1 MTTTHTIDILM
12 ATYNGAEFVDKQIKS
27 LVTQSEDGLISS
39 SGEKIRLIIR
49 DDGSTDNT
57 LDIIKKRVEYTKT
70 KRENPMEVKILDDA
84 KHTGS
89 PTECFMKLLSV
100 ATGDY
105 VMFSDQDDM
114 WYRRKTETTFAR
126 MKKCEEKYGKD
137 TPILVHTDLS
147 LMNEE
152 GRKIADSFFDYQK
165 LPREE
170 GVRDSIGQLLIQNTV
185 TGCTLMMNRAAADL
199 LREAPASEMVLMYD
213 HYAAI
218 LVAATGH
225 VSFVD
230 EPLIRY
236 RQHSKNSVGAHQSG
250 SVDEYKSRLIF
261 GREKFL
267 KDMDLSYRQ
276 VGYILKRYE
285 DKIRAR
291 HGQKT
296 VDMMKEYSELI
307 MAGKREKLEFFQKY
321 GVYKN
326 GAIKKL
332 VQMIWC

>member
-1 MTTTHTIDILM
+1 MTSTPTIDILV
-12 ATYNGAEFVDKQIKS
+12 ATYNGEEFVDKQIKS
-27 LVTQSEDGLISS
+27 LVTQSEDGIISS
-39 SGEKIRLIIR
+39 SGKRIRLFIR
-49 DDGSTDNT
+49 DDGSTDRT
-57 LDIIKKRVEYTKT
+57 LDIVKKRLEYYKER
-70 KRENPMEVKILDDA
+70 RENPMEVRILDDT

-89 PTECFMKLLSV
+89 PTESFMKLLNV

-105 VMFSDQDDM
+105 IMFSDQDDM
-114 WYRRKTETTFAR
+114 WYRRKTETTFEK
-126 MKKCEEKYGKD
+126 MKSCEEKYGKD

-147 LMNEE
+147 LMNEK
-152 GRKIADSFFDYQK
+152 GQRIAESFFDYQK

-170 GVRDSIGQLLIQNTV
+170 GVRDSISSLLIQNTV
-185 TGCTLMMNRAAADL
+185 TGCTMMMNRAAADL
-199 LREAPASEMVLMYD
+199 LREAPASEMLLMYD
-213 HYAAI
+213 HFAAI

-225 VSFVD
+225 VAFID
-230 EPLIRY
+230 QPLIRY
-236 RQHSKNSVGAHQSG
+236 RQHSKNAVGAHAAG
-250 SVDEYKSRLIF
+250 SVAEYKTRFSF

-276 VGYILKRYE
+276 TGYILKRYE
-285 DKIRAR
+285 ERIRER
-291 HGQKT
+291 SGQKT

-307 MAGKREKLEFFQKY
+307 MAGKREKIEFFQKY